1 MMVKSWEGANVMI
14 VNSMKKLTLTGYH
27 VEYVDLRESKPRPHH
42 IKTVVYDADMIRATE
57 MLGLMVTDCIEKRF
71 ADGGYKVIQIVK
83 AGQKVIA
90 SVDLEYLY
98 QQSDGGGF

>member
-1 MMVKSWEGANVMI
+1 MMVKSWEGANAMI
-14 VNSMKKLTLTGYH
+14 VNSMKKLMLTGYL
-27 VEYVDLRESKPRPHH
+27 VEYVDLREPKPRPHH
-42 IKTVVYDADMIRATE
+42 NKTVVYDADMIRAVE

-98 QQSDGGGF
+98 QQSEGGGF